1 MSFQKAPGGT
11 RSARDPGSNAATCA
25 VMRVTT
31 RWHRRS
37 EDKFQGTDLLH
48 LTTAGAKTGW
58 KWQLTVTRPIPASVQ
73 RP

>member
-11 RSARDPGSNAATCA
+11 RGARGPGSNVVRRA

-37 EDKFQGTDLLH
+37 EDKFPGVDLLY
-48 LTTAGAKTGW
+48 LTAAGAKVGQQRQW
-58 KWQLTVTRPIPASVQ
+58 MVGQPVPVSVQ